1 MNAAAK
7 PAQTKPAQTKPAQ
20 TKPAQ
25 ADPAVQ
31 PDEPAK
37 GGTRQP
43 HETAY
48 PSGDTPKPHG
58 DKLADAV
65 EKAAERTKTK

>member
-7 PAQTKPAQTKPAQ
+7 PAQANPAQTNPSA
-20 TKPAQ
+20 
-25 ADPAVQ
+25 Q

-37 GGTRQP
+37 GGTRPP
-43 HETAY
+43 HENAY

-65 EKAAERTKTK
+65 EKAAERKKTK